1 MRSWV
6 ISIVSI
12 LIISSFAFS
21 FSVSPLAYVE
31 RIGGSDVVN
40 SSGAILVAVENPSNS
55 GEPISKIEISI
66 PSGFSVSSGSLNVLG
81 EGSGSVSDVSGPV
94 VVNFSSYL
102 KPGSRAYVFLNANNP
117 SSVGSYTWYVT
128 AYGISGNPVSAGVYP
143 SKSITLNI
151 VSSTGFRN
159 IPYGKVV
166 LSRGNNAAASGIK
179 QVSIANTTY
188 EYILY
193 NPIDSGETI
202 NEILLK
208 IPPAYATV
216 AGTTI
221 VVSNIILGT
230 QLASITPGAIAAN
243 IQKNI
248 SITNLSIA
256 PGSFVSISVSLLTLP
271 AAAGNYPW
279 ELWAKGASSGQF
291 VKVLDWPGISNAQ
304 VATVIAAPAA
314 GWYMDIFP
322 YYDITSKTIGWN
334 TAGSSNNVY
343 MVNLWRT
350 TAWAANSDPYI
361 EFPSGYNLSS
371 SGVTAIQANGAGVVA
386 ASFRVYQVSGL
397 WRVSNDIS
405 AAGAVNNNYFYSITN
420 VINKPTPAVDTLNLT
435 VGDGVTVGSVSG
447 AYDRTIYLLPH
458 LFISNSPAYG
468 IDVIGGSTNTNAT
481 ATYLFVFRNPT
492 NSGDAIDK
500 ITISVPTG
508 YSNVDVVWSN
518 ISVLNSS
525 AIVSSSNIVQPSAT
539 AGSIEIDF
547 SASNPLGE
555 GGVIYIPI
563 VAINPTNA
571 TAKVWGCSFSGLRDV
586 TNITATNI
594 IQGMTNRVTIVAVAP
609 SGDGTNYVPT
619 NAVSTNKSSDDIA
632 WLIVTNGAFADTSI
646 VTISRTTN
654 YPTPTSSQSN
664 SYRFVGNVYEFNS
677 TLAPQN
683 PVKVRIYF
691 SNATTNFLNPSNV
704 IANLKIAYYDP
715 ISSNWAVNSSSVVG
729 DGYVEMDTLTLGK
742 FWIWEAVSG
751 GGGLTNAFS
760 VGKASGG
767 TISWNKLKVE
777 IPANALVQDTWVI
790 VDTLNTNLSFPSY
803 LVKISDIYSIE
814 STSALN
820 SSATISIY
828 YTDEDVKGRVID
840 RLRIAFYNNDTKEW
854 VVVPST
860 LDKAN
865 KRVYTKTLHFSYWT
879 LVEDR
884 TPTSDL
890 VSSVYIYPNP
900 AKSSLKVSF
909 VLNEM
914 STVYISVYDASG
926 NKVKVIKNGEV
937 MNAGLNEIIWNLNN
951 EFGNAVVNGTY
962 FVKVDVKSLSSG
974 ATFSKVYKVFVAK

>member
-1 MRSWV
+1 V

-12 LIISSFAFS
+12 LVISSFAFS

-31 RIGGSDVVN
+31 RIGGSDVVS
-40 SSGAILVAVENPSNS
+40 SSGTILVVVENPSNS

-66 PSGFSVSSGSLNVLG
+66 PSGFSVSSGSLSILG

-117 SSVGSYTWYVT
+117 SSAGSYTWYVT
-128 AYGISGNPVSAGVYP
+128 TYGISGNPVSAGAYP
-143 SKSITLNI
+143 GKSMTLNI

-166 LSRGNNAAASGIK
+166 LSRGNNVAASGIK

-230 QLASITPGAIAAN
+230 QLANITPGAIAAN

-248 SITNLSIA
+248 SITGLSIA

-271 AAAGNYPW
+271 ATAGNYPW
-279 ELWAKGASSGQF
+279 ELWVKGASSGQF

-304 VATVIAAPAA
+304 VATVIAAPPP
-314 GWYMDIFP
+314 GSWWYMDIFP
-322 YYDITSKTIGWN
+322 YYDVTSRTIGWN

-343 MVNLWRT
+343 RVNLWRT
-350 TAWAANSDPYI
+350 TAWAVNSDPYI

-371 SGVTAIQANGAGVVA
+371 AGVTAIQTNGAGVVTN
-386 ASFRVYQVSGL
+386 SFSVYQVSGL

-435 VGDGVTVGSVSG
+435 VGDGVTVSSVAG

-492 NSGDAIDK
+492 NSGDAVDK

-508 YSNVDVVWSN
+508 YSNVNVVWSN
-518 ISVLNSS
+518 ISILNSS
-525 AIVSSSNIVQPSAT
+525 AIISSSNIIEPSAT
-539 AGSIEIDF
+539 AGSIEINF

-555 GGVIYIPI
+555 GGTIYIPI
-563 VAINPTNA
+563 VAINPNSA
-571 TAKVWGCSFSGLRDV
+571 GPKVWGCSFSGLRDV

-609 SGDGTNYVPT
+609 SSDGTNYVPT

-632 WLIVTNGAFADTSI
+632 WLIVTNGTFTDTSI
-646 VTISRTTN
+646 VTISKATN
-654 YPTPTSSQSN
+654 YPAPTSSQSN

-677 TLAPQN
+677 TLAPQK

-691 SNATTNFLNPSNV
+691 SNATTNFLSTDNV
-704 IANLKIAYYDP
+704 VANLKIAYYDP
-715 ISSNWAVNSSSVVG
+715 ISSSWVVNASSVVG

-760 VGKASGG
+760 IGKTSGG
-767 TISWNKLKVE
+767 TISWGKLKVE

-790 VDTLNTNLSFPSY
+790 VDTLSTNLPFPSY
-803 LVKISDIYSIE
+803 LVRIGDIYSIE

-860 LDKAN
+860 VDKVN
-865 KRVYTKTLHFSYWT
+865 KRVYAKTLHFSYWT

-900 AKSSLKVSF
+900 AKSSLKISF
-909 VLNEM
+909 LLNEISM
-914 STVYISVYDASG
+914 VYISVYDASG

-937 MNAGLNEIIWNLNN
+937 MNAGLNEIVWNLNN
-951 EFGNAVVNGTY
+951 EFGNAVINGTY

-974 ATFSKVYKVFVAK
+974 AAFSKVYKVFVAK